1 MPHKCQDP
9 ETHFSWLALCLKE
22 RRVNAEKIRHFVE
35 FLKNWTIWEMS
46 SWPRC
51 LSLRFFSCSLWT
63 RPGFC
68 VHTVPNVTSALSYGP
83 GFCVHMVPIVT
94 SAHLY
99 GPGFCVHT
107 VPTVTSARS
116 YGPGFCVHTVPTVTS
131 LLVRVHLW
139 SCEEQQSSC
148 LNFTCPRLVCGGAGT
163 SLFILRKCPPSG
175 LA

>member
-35 FLKNWTIWEMS
+35 FLKSWIIWEMS
-46 SWPRC
+46 SWPCC
-51 LSLRFFSCSLWT
+51 LSLSFLSCSLWI
-63 RPGFC
+63 RPG
-68 VHTVPNVTSALSYGP
+68 L
-83 GFCVHMVPIVT
+83 
-94 SAHLY
+94 
-99 GPGFCVHT
+99 CVHT

-116 YGPGFCVHTVPTVTS
+116 CGPGFCVHTVPSVTS
-131 LLVRVHLW
+131 LLVHMRLW

-163 SLFILRKCPPSG
+163 SLFILRKCPASG